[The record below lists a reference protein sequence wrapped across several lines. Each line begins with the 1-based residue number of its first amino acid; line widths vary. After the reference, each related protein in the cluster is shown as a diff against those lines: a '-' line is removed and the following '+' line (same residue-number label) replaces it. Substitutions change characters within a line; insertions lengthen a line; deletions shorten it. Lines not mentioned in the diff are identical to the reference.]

1 MTLNFNV
8 KASQYL
14 PPTATAGSRCI
25 LKHGRLPAPRSL
37 EALEDA
43 VAREKNIQKFN
54 EDARTNDGYRYT
66 SNAKISSTMAN
77 ARISRAVG
85 QLVDLTGRRVV
96 DVGCGDGTYTEELVR
111 MGAASVLGV
120 DAAADAIAL
129 AATRPGVGPRL
140 EFRVAT
146 VDQLAGEHFDVAIVR
161 GLLHHLY
168 EAGTAAASICAI
180 ADEIIV
186 IEPNGYNPVLKV
198 IEKVSK
204 YHVEHE
210 EKSFPPRRLDSWFE
224 REGAV
229 VEGSLFIGLVPFSAR
244 MPCAEWGRSATPLT
258 PRAR

>member
-1 MTLNFNV
+1 L
-8 KASQYL
+8 
-14 PPTATAGSRCI
+14 G
-25 LKHGRLPAPRSL
+25 
-37 EALEDA
+37 DA

-66 SNAKISSTMAN
+66 SNARISSKMAN
-77 ARISRAVG
+77 ARISRAVA
-85 QLVDLTGRRVV
+85 QLVDLTGKRVV

-129 AATRPGVGPRL
+129 AATRPGVGAKL

-146 VDQLAGEHFDVAIVR
+146 VDQLAGEHFDVAVVR

-168 EAGTAAASICAI
+168 EAGTAAASICAV

-210 EKSFPPRRLDSWFE
+210 EKSFPPRRLDRWFE

-229 VEGSLFIGLVPFSAR
+229 VEGSLFIGLVPFFCPDAMAR
-244 MPCAEWGRSATPLT
+244 ALKKVEPVFERTPLIRALSCAQYVQHIST
-258 PRAR
+258 ATRPRT